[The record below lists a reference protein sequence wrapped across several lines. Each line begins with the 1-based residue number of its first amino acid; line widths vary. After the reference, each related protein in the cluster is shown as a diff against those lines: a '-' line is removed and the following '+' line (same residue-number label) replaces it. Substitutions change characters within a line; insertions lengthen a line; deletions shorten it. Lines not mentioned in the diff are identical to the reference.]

1 MKSFLY
7 KDLVDVSEFKDEGEK
22 LRKNYNLMPQGIEIK
37 YKKTR
42 GKFNFISKSLICL

>member
-7 KDLVDVSEFKDEGEK
+7 KDLIDVSEFKDEGEK

-42 GKFNFISKSLICL
+42 GPPSIILTNNFCL